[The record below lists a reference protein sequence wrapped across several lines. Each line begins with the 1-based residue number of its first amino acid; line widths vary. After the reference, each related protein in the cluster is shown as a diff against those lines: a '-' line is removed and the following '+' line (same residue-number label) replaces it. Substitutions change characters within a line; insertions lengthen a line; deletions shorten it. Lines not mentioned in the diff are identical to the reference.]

1 MAKSSSPLEPR
12 VRFPATDSY
21 WAEIEARLQRLE
33 HRFDMLHKAASL
45 EGEDHLVNRG
55 WVDAE
60 CGVCAIIPRL

>member
-33 HRFDMLHKAASL
+33 ERFDMLHAL
-45 EGEDHLVNRG
+45 GESPCLALVLFD
-55 WVDAE
+55 VPAE
-60 CGVCAIIPRL
+60 LGVKPE